1 MNRFAPL
8 EAEVYENRRLIL
20 LLFQYVNVLRQD
32 IIRLQAN
39 QDDMLNRI
47 TRMEG
52 NIRESIRESVKE
64 SVRESVISIRE
75 SIREINQNIQEIKA
89 KLN

>member
-52 NIRESIRESVKE
+52 NIRESIRESV
-64 SVRESVISIRE
+64 RE

>member
-8 EAEVYENRRLIL
+8 EAEVYGNRRLIL

-52 NIRESIRESVKE
+52 NIRESIRESIE
-64 SVRESVISIRE
+64 SVRE

>member
-32 IIRLQAN
+32 IIWLQAN

-52 NIRESIRESVKE
+52 NIRESIRESIE
-64 SVRESVISIRE
+64 SVRE

>member
-1 MNRFAPL
+1 
-8 EAEVYENRRLIL
+8 
-20 LLFQYVNVLRQD
+20 
-32 IIRLQAN
+32 
-39 QDDMLNRI
+39 MLNLI

-52 NIRESIRESVKE
+52 NIRESIRESIE
-64 SVRESVISIRE
+64 SVRE

>member
-52 NIRESIRESVKE
+52 NIRKSIRE

-75 SIREINQNIQEIKA
+75 SIQEINQNIQEIKA

>member
-52 NIRESIRESVKE
+52 NIRESIRESV
-64 SVRESVISIRE
+64 RESVRE

>member
-20 LLFQYVNVLRQD
+20 LLFRYVNVLRQD
-32 IIRLQAN
+32 IILLQAN
-39 QDDMLNRI
+39 QNDMLNRI

-52 NIRESIRESVKE
+52 NIRESIRE

>member
-20 LLFQYVNVLRQD
+20 LLFRYVNVLRQD
-32 IIRLQAN
+32 IIQLQAS
-39 QDDMLNRI
+39 QDDMLKRI

-52 NIRESIRESVKE
+52 NIRESIRESIE
-64 SVRESVISIRE
+64 SVRE

>member
-1 MNRFAPL
+1 MKRFAPL

-20 LLFQYVNVLRQD
+20 LLFRYVNVLRQD

-52 NIRESIRESVKE
+52 NIRESIRESV
-64 SVRESVISIRE
+64 RESVISIRE

>member
-52 NIRESIRESVKE
+52 NIRESIRESVRE
-64 SVRESVISIRE
+64 SVRESIRE

>member
-8 EAEVYENRRLIL
+8 EADVYENRRLIL
-20 LLFQYVNVLRQD
+20 LLFRYVNVLRQD
-32 IIRLQAN
+32 IIQLQAN
-39 QDDMLNRI
+39 QDDMLNLI

-52 NIRESIRESVKE
+52 NIRESIRE

>member
-20 LLFQYVNVLRQD
+20 LLFRYVNALRQD
-32 IIRLQAN
+32 IILLQAN

-52 NIRESIRESVKE
+52 NIRESIRESIE
-64 SVRESVISIRE
+64 SVRE

>member
-32 IIRLQAN
+32 IIQLQAN

-52 NIRESIRESVKE
+52 NIRESIRE

>member
-1 MNRFAPL
+1 
-8 EAEVYENRRLIL
+8 
-20 LLFQYVNVLRQD
+20 
-32 IIRLQAN
+32 
-39 QDDMLNRI
+39 MLKRI

-52 NIRESIRESVKE
+52 NIRESIRESIE
-64 SVRESVISIRE
+64 SVRE

>member
-32 IIRLQAN
+32 IIRLKAN

-52 NIRESIRESVKE
+52 NIRESIRESIE
-64 SVRESVISIRE
+64 SVRE

>member
-52 NIRESIRESVKE
+52 NIRESM
-64 SVRESVISIRE
+64 
-75 SIREINQNIQEIKA
+75 
-89 KLN
+89 

>member
-20 LLFQYVNVLRQD
+20 LLFQYVKVLRQD

-52 NIRESIRESVKE
+52 NIRESIRESV
-64 SVRESVISIRE
+64 RE

>member
-20 LLFQYVNVLRQD
+20 LLFQYVTVLRQD

-52 NIRESIRESVKE
+52 NIRESIRESV
-64 SVRESVISIRE
+64 RESVRE

>member
-52 NIRESIRESVKE
+52 NIRESIRESV
-64 SVRESVISIRE
+64 RESVISIRE

>member
-20 LLFQYVNVLRQD
+20 LLFQYVNVLRKD

-52 NIRESIRESVKE
+52 NIRESIRESV
-64 SVRESVISIRE
+64 RESVISIRE

>member
-20 LLFQYVNVLRQD
+20 LLFRYVNVLRQD
-32 IIRLQAN
+32 IIQLQAN

-52 NIRESIRESVKE
+52 NIRESIRESIE

>member
-20 LLFQYVNVLRQD
+20 LLFRYVNVLRQD
-32 IIRLQAN
+32 IILLQAN

-52 NIRESIRESVKE
+52 NIRESIRESIE
-64 SVRESVISIRE
+64 SVRE

>member
-52 NIRESIRESVKE
+52 NIRES
-64 SVRESVISIRE
+64 VRESVISIRE

>member
-1 MNRFAPL
+1 
-8 EAEVYENRRLIL
+8 
-20 LLFQYVNVLRQD
+20 
-32 IIRLQAN
+32 
-39 QDDMLNRI
+39 MLNRI

-52 NIRESIRESVKE
+52 NIRESIRESIE
-64 SVRESVISIRE
+64 SVRE

>member
-52 NIRESIRESVKE
+52 NIRESIRESIE
-64 SVRESVISIRE
+64 SVRE

>member
-8 EAEVYENRRLIL
+8 EADVYENRRLIL
-20 LLFQYVNVLRQD
+20 LLFRYVNVLRQD
-32 IIRLQAN
+32 IILLQAN

-47 TRMEG
+47 ARMEG
-52 NIRESIRESVKE
+52 NIRESIRESIE
-64 SVRESVISIRE
+64 SVRE

>member
-1 MNRFAPL
+1 MKRFAPL

-20 LLFQYVNVLRQD
+20 LLFQYVKVLRQD

-39 QDDMLNRI
+39 QDDMLNLI

-52 NIRESIRESVKE
+52 NIRESIRESIE
-64 SVRESVISIRE
+64 SVRE